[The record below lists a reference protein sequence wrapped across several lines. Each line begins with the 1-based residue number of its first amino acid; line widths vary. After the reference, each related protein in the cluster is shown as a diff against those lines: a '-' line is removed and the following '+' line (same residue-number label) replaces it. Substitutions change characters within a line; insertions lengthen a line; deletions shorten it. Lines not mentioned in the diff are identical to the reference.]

1 MRKLILFMNMSL
13 DGYVAGPGG
22 DIMAFHNGGDDFE
35 AFSAEGSNQ
44 VDAILLGHTTYEM
57 MKAYWPTPD
66 AAASSPEIAQFMN
79 ERPKYA
85 VSHQPFEPG
94 WQHVTVIS
102 GDDAISDIRKLKAQ
116 PGQNIMIFGSN
127 NLCASLVA
135 AGVLDELQI
144 MLNPFVFG
152 GGTALFEGLSNKMD
166 FRLVNTQQFRSGNLL
181 LSYVPKS

>member
-1 MRKLILFMNMSL
+1 MRKLVLFMNMSL

-22 DIMAFHNGGDDFE
+22 DIMAFHSGGDDFE
-35 AFSAEGSNQ
+35 AFSQEGSNQ

-57 MKAYWPTPD
+57 MKAYWPTPE
-66 AAASSPEIAQFMN
+66 AAAYTPDIARFMN
-79 ERPKYA
+79 ERPKYV

-102 GDDAISDIRKLKAQ
+102 GGDVIADIRKLKAQ
-116 PGQNIMIFGSN
+116 PGQNIIILGSN

-135 AGVLDELQI
+135 AGVLDEIQI

-152 GGTALFEGLSNKMD
+152 GGTPLFEGLCNKMD
-166 FRLVNTQQFRSGNLL
+166 FRLVNTQQFPSGNLL
-181 LSYVPKS
+181 LSYVPK